1 MKTVNKNLPNNLTK
15 LRIVLSIIIIVIMLF
30 PFDMVNINF
39 PKYLIDG
46 NIILDVKLLV
56 VAVLFVIASI
66 TDYFD
71 GKIARKYNLVT
82 TFGKF
87 LDPLADKLLVNTAL
101 ILLVGMLKLPSW
113 VAVII
118 IAREFIITGVRLL
131 AVEDGKVIAA
141 NVWGKVKTVTQMIA
155 IILMLIDTY
164 SFAYFIS
171 NKLSGFEL
179 GLNILSTVMMS
190 IATIATIFSLIVYLK
205 DSKDV
210 ILKTK

>member
-1 MKTVNKNLPNNLTK
+1 MNLANKLTLMRVILIPFFVIFAFVNLPGEFLGMTTSQ
-15 LRIVLSIIIIVIMLF
+15 IIMLAIF
-30 PFDMVNINF
+30 
-39 PKYLIDG
+39 
-46 NIILDVKLLV
+46 V
-56 VAVLFVIASI
+56 VAAI
-66 TDYFD
+66 TDKLD
-71 GKIARKYNLVT
+71 GYIARKYNMIT

-101 ILLVGMLKLPSW
+101 ILLVGVLKLPAW
-113 VAVII
+113 IAVII

-155 IILMLIDTY
+155 IILMLIDKY
-164 SFAYFIS
+164 AIGSFAYA
-171 NKLSGFEL
+171 NLTGFEL
-179 GLNILSTVMMS
+179 VLNIASTVMMS

>member
-1 MKTVNKNLPNNLTK
+1 MNLPNKLTLMRVILVPFFVLFAFINLPGSFLGMATSQ
-15 LRIVLSIIIIVIMLF
+15 IIML
-30 PFDMVNINF
+30 
-39 PKYLIDG
+39 LIF
-46 NIILDVKLLV
+46 I
-56 VAVLFVIASI
+56 VAAI
-66 TDYFD
+66 TDKLD
-71 GKIARKYNLVT
+71 GYIARKYNLVT

-113 VAVII
+113 IAIII

-164 SFAYFIS
+164 SFAYFIK
-171 NKLSGFEL
+171 NKLNGFEL
-179 GLNILSTVMMS
+179 GLNILSTVMMT

>member
-1 MKTVNKNLPNNLTK
+1 MNLANKLTLLRVILIPFFVIFAFVNLPGTFLGMTTSQ
-15 LRIVLSIIIIVIMLF
+15 IIMLAIF
-30 PFDMVNINF
+30 
-39 PKYLIDG
+39 
-46 NIILDVKLLV
+46 V
-56 VAVLFVIASI
+56 VASI
-66 TDYFD
+66 TDKLD
-71 GKIARKYNLVT
+71 GYIARKYNMIT

-101 ILLVGMLKLPSW
+101 ILLVGVLKLPAW
-113 VAVII
+113 IAVII

-155 IILMLIDTY
+155 IILMLVDKYAFGAFTY
-164 SFAYFIS
+164 SNLI
-171 NKLSGFEL
+171 GFEL
-179 GLNILSTVMMS
+179 GLNIASTVMMT

-205 DSKDV
+205 DSKAV